1 MRHRAVEPTV
11 DVKCTSSMHI
21 CGLILAGVGR
31 VIGSVFIIAVPDDML
46 HDNVHCVCKNRL
58 P

>member
-1 MRHRAVEPTV
+1 M

-46 HDNVHCVCKNRL
+46 HDNVHCVCRIGFHSIQ
-58 P
+58 PFDWI